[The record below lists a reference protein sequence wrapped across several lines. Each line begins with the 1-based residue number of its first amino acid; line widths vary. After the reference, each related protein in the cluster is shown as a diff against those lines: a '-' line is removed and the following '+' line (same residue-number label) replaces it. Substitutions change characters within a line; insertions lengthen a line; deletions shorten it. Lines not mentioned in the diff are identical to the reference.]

1 MNDKRFIMNSSDRK
15 NSKVKDILPLIIIV
29 SITLTIGGI
38 LFAAKLTPEQTITS
52 FNPMTETSLKNDLR
66 VIKTPTS
73 GDNAFIYAINQVA
86 ERGLRIAQ
94 NDTTVKQIIGEQKGR
109 ALTIAAVQP
118 AVLQDKNGKVSY
130 SPVGQIIITSNWQY
144 VDGKFYSNPE
154 NFNTLGN
161 KTGES
166 HQHIWNWFVE
176 LDRKLVTGITEE
188 PERVMKETLEPN
200 FIFTGMNMFM
210 PDTVKVKPGSVLT
223 WFNNSNL
230 PHNIVGIYKRN
241 LSGSQQIPVDSGII
255 QPNES
260 WRYNFNDNGVFEYLC
275 TIHSTDG
282 MKGTIIVSSSW
293 ISIAYETN
301 EYSSKARERIQ
312 RDCLGIWEERT
323 ILDA

>member
-86 ERGLRIAQ
+86 ERGLRITQ

-130 SPVGQIIITSNWQY
+130 SSVGQIIITSNWQY
-144 VDGKFYSNPE
+144 VDGKFYSNPA
-154 NFNTLGN
+154 NFNALGN

-166 HQHIWNWFVE
+166 HQQIWNVFVD
-176 LDRKLVTGITEE
+176 LDKRIVSGITEE

-241 LSGSQQIPVDSGII
+241 ASGSQQIPVDSGII

-282 MKGTIIVSSSW
+282 MKGTIIVSSS
-293 ISIAYETN
+293 
-301 EYSSKARERIQ
+301 
-312 RDCLGIWEERT
+312 
-323 ILDA
+323 

>member
-1 MNDKRFIMNSSDRK
+1 MNGKKFIMTSSDRK

-38 LFAAKLTPEQTITS
+38 LFAAKLTPEQTITN

-130 SPVGQIIITSNWQY
+130 SSVGQIIITSNWQY
-144 VDGKFYSNPE
+144 VDGKFYSNPA
-154 NFNTLGN
+154 NFNALGN

-166 HQHIWNWFVE
+166 HQHIWNVFVD
-176 LDRKLVTGITEE
+176 LDKRIVSGITEE

-241 LSGSQQIPVDSGII
+241 ASGSQQIPVDSGII

-260 WRYNFNDNGVFEYLC
+260 WRYNFNDDGVFEYRC
-275 TIHSTDG
+275 TIHSADG
-282 MKGTIIVSSSW
+282 MKGTIIVSSS
-293 ISIAYETN
+293 
-301 EYSSKARERIQ
+301 
-312 RDCLGIWEERT
+312 
-323 ILDA
+323 

>member
-1 MNDKRFIMNSSDRK
+1 MNDKKFIMHSSDRK

-38 LFAAKLTPEQTITS
+38 LFAAKLTPEQTIAS

-73 GDNAFIYAINQVA
+73 VDNAFIYAINQVA

-130 SPVGQIIITSNWQY
+130 SSVGQIIITSNWQY
-144 VDGKFYSNPE
+144 VDGKFYSNPA
-154 NFNTLGN
+154 NFKALGN

-166 HQHIWNWFVE
+166 HQHIWNVFVD
-176 LDRKLVTGITEE
+176 LDKRIVSGITEE

-200 FIFTGMNMFM
+200 FIFTGMNS
-210 PDTVKVKPGSVLT
+210 SVLT

-230 PHNIVGIYKRN
+230 PHNIVGIYRRN
-241 LSGSQQIPVDSGII
+241 ASGSQLIPVDSGII

-282 MKGTIIVSSSW
+282 MKGAIIVSSS
-293 ISIAYETN
+293 
-301 EYSSKARERIQ
+301 
-312 RDCLGIWEERT
+312 
-323 ILDA
+323 

>member
-130 SPVGQIIITSNWQY
+130 SSVGQIIITSNWQY
-144 VDGKFYSNPE
+144 VDGKFYSNPA
-154 NFNTLGN
+154 NFNALGN

-166 HQHIWNWFVE
+166 HQQIWNVFVD
-176 LDRKLVTGITEE
+176 LDKRIVSGITEE

-241 LSGSQQIPVDSGII
+241 ASGSQQIPVDSGII

-282 MKGTIIVSSSW
+282 MKGTIIVSSS
-293 ISIAYETN
+293 
-301 EYSSKARERIQ
+301 
-312 RDCLGIWEERT
+312 
-323 ILDA
+323 

>member
-130 SPVGQIIITSNWQY
+130 SSVGQIIITSNWQY
-144 VDGKFYSNPE
+144 VDGKFYSNPA
-154 NFNTLGN
+154 NFNALGN

-166 HQHIWNWFVE
+166 HQHIWNVFVD
-176 LDRKLVTGITEE
+176 LDKRIVSGITEE

-241 LSGSQQIPVDSGII
+241 ASGSQQIPVDSGII

-282 MKGTIIVSSSW
+282 MKGTIIVSSS
-293 ISIAYETN
+293 
-301 EYSSKARERIQ
+301 
-312 RDCLGIWEERT
+312 
-323 ILDA
+323 

>member
-1 MNDKRFIMNSSDRK
+1 MNDKKFIMTSSDRK

-130 SPVGQIIITSNWQY
+130 SSVGQIIITSNWQY
-144 VDGKFYSNPE
+144 VDGKFYSNPAK
-154 NFNTLGN
+154 FNALGN

-166 HQHIWNWFVE
+166 HQHIWNVFVD
-176 LDRKLVTGITEE
+176 LDKRIVSGITEE

-241 LSGSQQIPVDSGII
+241 ASGSQQIPVDSGII

-275 TIHSTDG
+275 TIHSADG
-282 MKGTIIVSSSW
+282 MKGTITLS
-293 ISIAYETN
+293 
-301 EYSSKARERIQ
+301 
-312 RDCLGIWEERT
+312 
-323 ILDA
+323 

>member
-130 SPVGQIIITSNWQY
+130 SSVGQIIITSNWQY
-144 VDGKFYSNPE
+144 VDGKFYSNPA
-154 NFNTLGN
+154 NFNALGN

-166 HQHIWNWFVE
+166 HQHIWNIFVD
-176 LDRKLVTGITEE
+176 LDKRIVSGITEE

-241 LSGSQQIPVDSGII
+241 ASGSQQIPVDSGII

-260 WRYNFNDNGVFEYLC
+260 WGYNFRYNGVFEYRS

-282 MKGTIIVSSSW
+282 MKGTITVS
-293 ISIAYETN
+293 
-301 EYSSKARERIQ
+301 
-312 RDCLGIWEERT
+312 
-323 ILDA
+323 